1 MEPGTRPKGAL
12 VSLFGLLPS
21 QNFYIRID
29 LFPVKLRFL
38 WIGKT
43 KDPLLLKVEDKY
55 LKRIEQ
61 HLPVQKTVV
70 RDFKKS
76 DPHQQEA
83 QLEREAKHIE
93 RHLSRKTYLAVLDSM
108 GEELTSPQLASSLAD
123 LMNRGVSEVTF
134 LVGSHLG
141 IPQRIKKVANLKLS
155 LTKLTLPH
163 ELARVVLLEQIYRA
177 VTIIKGLPYHK

>member
-1 MEPGTRPKGAL
+1 MRAKEKKHFRQK
-12 VSLFGLLPS
+12 LLEK
-21 QNFYIRID
+21 RAE
-29 LFPVKLRFL
+29 L
-38 WIGKT
+38 IG
-43 KDPLLLKVEDKY
+43 V
-55 LKRIEQ
+55 
-61 HLPVQKTVV
+61 VQKTEDYGRQVNAEAEGM
-70 RDFKKS
+70 DLADKASSSYTKEFMFSKS
-76 DPHQQEA
+76 DGDRQLLQEVVDA
-83 QLEREAKHIE
+83 LRRLDEGDFGKCINCR
-93 RHLSRKTYLAVLDSM
+93 RHLSPKTYLAVLDSL

-141 IPQRIKKVANLKLS
+141 IPKRIKNLADLKLS

>member
-1 MEPGTRPKGAL
+1 VR
-12 VSLFGLLPS
+12 
-21 QNFYIRID
+21 
-29 LFPVKLRFL
+29 LRFL

-43 KDPLLLKVEDKY
+43 KDPLLLNVEDKY

-61 HLPVQKTVV
+61 HFPVQKTVV

-76 DPHQQEA
+76 DPHQQDA
-83 QLEREAKHIE
+83 QLEREAKQIE
-93 RHLSRKTYLAVLDSM
+93 GHLSPKTYLAVLDSM

-141 IPQRIKKVANLKLS
+141 IPKRIKDLANIKLS

-177 VTIIKGLPYHK
+177 ITIIKGLPYHK

>member
-1 MEPGTRPKGAL
+1 MR
-12 VSLFGLLPS
+12 
-21 QNFYIRID
+21 
-29 LFPVKLRFL
+29 LRFL

-43 KDPLLLKVEDKY
+43 RDPLLAGMEEKY

-61 HLPVQKTVV
+61 QLPVQITLVP
-70 RDFKKS
+70 DFKKT
-76 DPHQQEA
+76 DPHQESAQSAREA
-83 QLEREAKHIE
+83 QRIE
-93 RHLSRKTYLAVLDSM
+93 GTLSPKTYLAVLDHQ
-108 GEELTSPQLASSLAD
+108 GEELSSPRLASSLED
-123 LMNRGVSEVTF
+123 LMNRGVLEVTF

-141 IPQRIKKVANLKLS
+141 IPEKIKEMADLRLS

>member
-1 MEPGTRPKGAL
+1 MR
-12 VSLFGLLPS
+12 
-21 QNFYIRID
+21 
-29 LFPVKLRFL
+29 LRFL

-61 HLPVQKTVV
+61 HLRVQRKVV
-70 RDFKKS
+70 PDFKKS
-76 DPHQQEA
+76 DPHQQDA
-83 QLEREAKHIE
+83 QLEREAQHIE
-93 RHLSRKTYLAVLDSM
+93 RHLSPKTYLAVLDSE

-134 LVGSHLG
+134 LVGGHLG
-141 IPQRIKKVANLKLS
+141 IPQRIKNRANIKLS

-177 VTIIKGLPYHK
+177 ATIIKGLPYHK

>member
-1 MEPGTRPKGAL
+1 MR
-12 VSLFGLLPS
+12 
-21 QNFYIRID
+21 
-29 LFPVKLRFL
+29 LRFF

-43 KDPLLLKVEDKY
+43 KDPLLVKVEEKY
-55 LKRIEQ
+55 LQRIAQ
-61 HLPVQKTVV
+61 HLPVQTTLVP
-70 RDFKKS
+70 DFKKI
-76 DPHQQEA
+76 DPRQESA
-83 QLEREAKHIE
+83 QSEREAQQIE
-93 RHLSRKTYLAVLDSM
+93 KTLSPKTYLVVLDSL

-123 LMNRGVSEVTF
+123 RMNRGVSEVTF

-141 IPQRIKKVANLKLS
+141 IPQRIKDRANLKLS

>member
-1 MEPGTRPKGAL
+1 MR
-12 VSLFGLLPS
+12 
-21 QNFYIRID
+21 
-29 LFPVKLRFL
+29 LRFL

-43 KDPLLLKVEDKY
+43 KDPLLLKMEDKY

-61 HLPVQKTVV
+61 HFPVQKTVV
-70 RDFKKS
+70 PDFKKS
-76 DPHQQEA
+76 DPHQQAA
-83 QLEREAKHIE
+83 QLEGEARQIE
-93 RHLSRKTYLAVLDSM
+93 RRLSPKTYLAVLDSL
-108 GEELTSPQLASSLAD
+108 GEDLTSPQLASSLAD
-123 LMNRGVSEVTF
+123 LMNRGVSDVTF

-141 IPQRIKKVANLKLS
+141 IPKRIKDLANLKLS

>member
-1 MEPGTRPKGAL
+1 M
-12 VSLFGLLPS
+12 
-21 QNFYIRID
+21 
-29 LFPVKLRFL
+29 

-43 KDPLLLKVEDKY
+43 KDLLFLEVEEKY

-61 HLPVQKTVV
+61 HLPVQRTMVP
-70 RDFKKS
+70 DFKKS
-76 DPHQQEA
+76 APHQRDA
-83 QLEREAKHIE
+83 QMEREAQQIE
-93 RHLSRKTYLAVLDSM
+93 RKLSPKTYLAVLDSL
-108 GEELTSPQLASSLAD
+108 GEEFTSPQLASSLAD

-141 IPQRIKKVANLKLS
+141 IPKRIKDLADLKLS

-177 VTIIKGLPYHK
+177 ATIIKGLPYHK